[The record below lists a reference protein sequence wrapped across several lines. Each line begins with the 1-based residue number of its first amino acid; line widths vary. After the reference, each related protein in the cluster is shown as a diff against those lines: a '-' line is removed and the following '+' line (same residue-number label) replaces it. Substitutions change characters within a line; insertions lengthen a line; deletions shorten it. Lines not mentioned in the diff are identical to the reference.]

1 MATREKQNQTSGKGQ
16 GTGTIKALK
25 LNKQTVRDLSAEQ
38 SSKVKG
44 GFSYPCPSKDTAM
57 VCTTGAPK

>member
-1 MATREKQNQTSGKGQ
+1 MATTKKQNKTSDKEE
-16 GTGTIKALK
+16 GTGKIKRLK

-44 GFSYPCPSKDTAM
+44 GNGPCTARL
-57 VCTTGAPK
+57 TGCENEETR

>member
-1 MATREKQNQTSGKGQ
+1 MATTKKQNKTSDTEE
-16 GTGTIKALK
+16 GTGKIKRLK
-25 LNKQTVRDLSAEQ
+25 LNKQTVRDLSAVE